1 MYKDVYVNVLGRYCH
16 SFFFPQKLSSEKTLP
31 CFLFRVAQAPEFEET
46 PHNEETV
53 DGRIVNMTCR
63 VAGSPRPQ
71 IKWIHNG
78 VELTG
83 GRYTTKPN
91 GDLEIR

>member
-1 MYKDVYVNVLGRYCH
+1 M
-16 SFFFPQKLSSEKTLP
+16 
-31 CFLFRVAQAPEFEET
+31 
-46 PHNEETV
+46 PHDEETV
-53 DGRIVNMTCR
+53 DGRTVNMTCR

-83 GRYTTKPN
+83 GRYITKPN